1 MNNLDEQ
8 IRKKLQNDDIISKKA
23 ENIFNNFL
31 KEEIKMNEENISNNN
46 EKQKK
51 ISNLKRF
58 LSIAACLFII
68 LGAGNIYASTKGYGN
83 IFFMIK
89 YLVTGETIETSD
101 KDEILSDRDI
111 TISYEPIRL
120 SKNLRIQIRNLQI
133 KNNEAKLK
141 IYVNE
146 ENSEQNLEITPL
158 KYKVYNSNNLLLCN
172 QESSKVAD
180 KDTIYQEELI
190 LNNYNKDDNEIML
203 EIYQA
208 NNKKLAKI
216 NINLLT
222 KEITIEGEKEALQKI
237 SETELKEFLSIYS
250 KLQETSEEDIEL
262 IIVGVEGILNN
273 KAEVIK
279 TTNGNA
285 YKVEDINKV
294 LKNCGYEVIPET
306 YKKGE
311 IFRRKTINN
320 IDYIE
325 PIKVMQPNK
334 NTIIEI
340 EKISYCDGIYSAT
353 FKYANINP
361 DESFDADYS
370 NVQSKEAE
378 ITFTLDNE
386 DKLLKFH
393 VVKYLLTSELNN
405 DFFEVI
411 NEEDYSEILTD
422 AKNGVVAFKKLEKEN
437 KLKTTVHDTYY
448 TYKDIFDNVYNI
460 KEIKNIESTDKGIL
474 SNDKTTALFK
484 VNVAYVD
491 NNNQN
496 KNMELAIAY
505 SKQNGAEIEGNWIDF
520 TGTTS
525 FVRVYMNSEDVPDNG
540 QKNKRYEDII
550 GAWKYRTS
558 YKNNYGISY
567 NEIFLVEFKIIE
579 INFYKDGTF
588 TSRIPNVKD
597 KNNGTYSINGESVE
611 LDFGNQKVSLNW
623 PENSN
628 DMRLFYAPYD
638 IILRAVDKESD
649 KQDEIKFENTTEMN
663 NIKENNSQEGLL
675 SKSEINSILGPDEA
689 TFCIENIE
697 KSGDDYIITATM
709 LNNQPRKISNE
720 EYKDLLNGKEIKF
733 RNQNWKM
740 SSSDDYFIY
749 IKSGKDTLTV
759 LKNEKTLSNVAGVAS
774 ELRDYSNKIIKFK
787 VSKDI
792 LIGEFWSSFKYDE
805 NGQIKAYRIN
815 DDEII
820 TNFESMSF
828 ERLLDISKGCKGT
841 YDECI
846 AYVKNGVVG
855 AIKIFEK

>member
-1 MNNLDEQ
+1 MNNLDEK
-8 IRKKLQNDDIISKKA
+8 IKEKFQNDKIISKKA

-89 YLVTGETIETSD
+89 YLVTGETVETSD

-120 SKNLRIQIRNLQI
+120 AKNLRIQIRNLQI

-208 NNKKLAKI
+208 NNKKIAKI

-222 KEITIEGEKEALQKI
+222 KEITIEGEQEALQKI

-405 DFFEVI
+405 EFFEISSNNENKEASKESEITETTVI
-411 NEEDYSEILTD
+411 THKAYGEPLPSEGKAILKDGFLYYSRSENEESKKID
-422 AKNGVVAFKKLEKEN
+422 GVS
-437 KLKTTVHDTYY
+437 
-448 TYKDIFDNVYNI
+448 NI
-460 KEIKNIESTDKGIL
+460 KYLYLFNIGTGVNKVPFVVKNDGTVYRLNSEEKL
-474 SNDKTTALFK
+474 VK
-484 VNVAYVD
+484 YE
-491 NNNQN
+491 
-496 KNMELAIAY
+496 ELANYKVDKIIKHEGEMYDTFTLLLLDGTKKIVKVIY
-505 SKQNGAEIEGNWIDF
+505 SSE
-520 TGTTS
+520 
-525 FVRVYMNSEDVPDNG
+525 NSEG
-540 QKNKRYEDII
+540 EKTEIQE
-550 GAWKYRTS
+550 
-558 YKNNYGISY
+558 NYT
-567 NEIFLVEFKIIE
+567 E
-579 INFYKDGTF
+579 
-588 TSRIPNVKD
+588 
-597 KNNGTYSINGESVE
+597 
-611 LDFGNQKVSLNW
+611 
-623 PENSN
+623 ENS
-628 DMRLFYAPYD
+628 A
-638 IILRAVDKESD
+638 S
-649 KQDEIKFENTTEMN
+649 
-663 NIKENNSQEGLL
+663 NSIL
-675 SKSEINSILGPDEA
+675 SKSEINSILGPDKA

-697 KSGDDYIITATM
+697 KSGNDYIITATM
-709 LNNQPRKISNE
+709 LENESRKVSNA
-720 EYKDLLNGKEIKF
+720 EYKDLINGKEITF
-733 RNQNWKM
+733 RNQSWKK
-740 SSSDDYFIY
+740 SSEDDYFIY
-749 IKSGKDTLTV
+749 IKSGQDTLTV
-759 LKNEKTLSNVAGVAS
+759 LKNEKTLSNVAGAAS

-792 LIGEFWSSFKYDE
+792 LIGEFWSYFKYDE